1 DVGNF
6 TYGPGHPMKP
16 HRMRMTHDL
25 VINYN
30 LFRKMEILTP
40 KRASPRQMTRFHTD
54 EYIDFLYR
62 VTPLN
67 VEELSQQQTRYVP
80 PSIYDTDY
88 EEEEEDP
95 DIRMSQNEYS
105 DSDDEIGRRNERC
118 YHPNGNNPL

>member
-1 DVGNF
+1 IKVFENLRNLNF
-6 TYGPGHPMKP
+6 APS
-16 HRMRMTHDL
+16 
-25 VINYN
+25 V
-30 LFRKMEILTP
+30 
-40 KRASPRQMTRFHTD
+40 
-54 EYIDFLYR
+54 
-62 VTPLN
+62 PL
-67 VEELSQQQTRYVP
+67 QYVP